1 MGQWVGDFNKTREKN
16 LFQRVAVEIINVLF
30 EMGKLFKMVIKDD
43 KIKFRIMA
51 GILKLDSKCDITRV
65 DILLVL

>member
-30 EMGKLFKMVIKDD
+30 EMGKLFETGNK
-43 KIKFRIMA
+43 R
-51 GILKLDSKCDITRV
+51 
-65 DILLVL
+65 